1 LIIYLFFNLNNIVLI
16 YKKNKNNIIIQ
27 LKFNNSNKTCKPSR
41 ELDWSLETGYYDLNN
56 NYYLMAG
63 LSSSTWREKQPRGQ
77 DDGVFVK

>member
-1 LIIYLFFNLNNIVLI
+1 MAGL
-16 YKKNKNNIIIQ
+16 
-27 LKFNNSNKTCKPSR
+27 SSST
-41 ELDWSLETGYYDLNN
+41 LETGYYDLNN